1 MVPQKQT
8 APAVYYSSSIKGR
21 HLAVRAVDLID
32 DARAFVKLRQNP
44 TVFSSLH
51 FEISELLR
59 LSGLTETKRKVC
71 LTRLSHG
78 PVLHSHF
85 DTAGTRNESPRF
97 RSIAVG
103 CSRRNA
109 HETRVRTAATFWIRS
124 RT

>member
-21 HLAVRAVDLID
+21 RLLGKAVDLID
-32 DARAFVKLRQNP
+32 DARAFVMLRQNT

-59 LSGLTETKRKVC
+59 LSGLTASKGKVC

-78 PVLHSHF
+78 PV
-85 DTAGTRNESPRF
+85 
-97 RSIAVG
+97 
-103 CSRRNA
+103 
-109 HETRVRTAATFWIRS
+109 
-124 RT
+124 